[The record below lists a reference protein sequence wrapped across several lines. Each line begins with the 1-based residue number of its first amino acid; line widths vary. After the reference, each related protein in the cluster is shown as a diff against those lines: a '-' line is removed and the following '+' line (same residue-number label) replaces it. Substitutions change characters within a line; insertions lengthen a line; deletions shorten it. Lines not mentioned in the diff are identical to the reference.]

1 MIGENWN
8 RKKIWKTIIGWQEM
22 SHPSKKKLQETHEFS
37 YYYVSSKLQVPVFSE
52 IRSGNYIPQNWSCWV
67 TLTFKHPER
76 WTIWWIYA
84 PKQEADWHM
93 IDKRISPAAAN
104 CERTGKACES
114 WNFIIWVGK
123 KCGSLLKHKR
133 GLWCKTI
140 RWLKIWKILAPL
152 GFFSAASSMSPWSVI
167 RRSLSPG
174 FVDDDWRG
182 FPACS

>member
-8 RKKIWKTIIGWQEM
+8 RKIIWKTIIGCQEM
-22 SHPSKKKLQETHEFS
+22 SHPSKKNCKRPMSFPIAMSVLSSRFQSSLKSGLETTYPKTGQIELRWPS
-37 YYYVSSKLQVPVFSE
+37 N
-52 IRSGNYIPQNWSCWV
+52 IRSGEQV
-67 TLTFKHPER
+67 
-76 WTIWWIYA
+76 A

-114 WNFIIWVGK
+114 WNVIIWVGK
-123 KCGSLLKHKR
+123 KWGSLLKHKR
-133 GLWCKTI
+133 GLWCETI

>member
-1 MIGENWN
+1 MGSMTSEKTCSMLYDRWELKQEKNMENNHRLTGDVASFW
-8 RKKIWKTIIGWQEM
+8 
-22 SHPSKKKLQETHEFS
+22 KKLQETHEFS

-123 KCGSLLKHKR
+123 NAVLC
-133 GLWCKTI
+133 
-140 RWLKIWKILAPL
+140 
-152 GFFSAASSMSPWSVI
+152 WSTNGACDV
-167 RRSLSPG
+167 RQL
-174 FVDDDWRG
+174 DDWKYG
-182 FPACS
+182 KYLLHLVFSV